1 MLTFPTEVLEKLK
14 EHIDED
20 KLVES
25 WLLKNDYTFLMKM
38 TDAAIYRDSKAM
50 EYLLLHKHF
59 VLAAF
64 VNAIWEDKKA
74 IRLLMEK
81 KEFIWAAM
89 ANFIN
94 GDEKAGLF
102 LTNNKLDSYHSLAQ
116 KIQHKIRKLNDRNTN
131 FFNSG
136 PFKA

>member
-1 MLTFPTEVLEKLK
+1 MLTFPLEVIEKIK
-14 EHIDED
+14 EHIDEN
-20 KLVES
+20 KYAES
-25 WLLKNDYTFLMKM
+25 WLQKNEYQFLLKM

-50 EYLLLHKHF
+50 EYLLLYKHF

-74 IRLLMEK
+74 LKILMDK

-94 GDEKAGLF
+94 GDKNAGMF
-102 LTNNKLDSYHSLAQ
+102 LKQNKLDAYYQLAER
-116 KIQHKIRKLNDRNTN
+116 IQHKIRKLNDRNTN

>member
-1 MLTFPTEVLEKLK
+1 MLTYPTEVIEKLK
-14 EHIDED
+14 EHIDENEYA
-20 KLVES
+20 KA
-25 WLLKNDYTFLMKM
+25 WLLKNDYEYLVKM
-38 TDAAIYRDSKAM
+38 ADAAIYRDSKGV

-59 VLAAF
+59 VLVTF

-74 IRLLMEK
+74 LKILLDK

-89 ANFIN
+89 SNFIN
-94 GDEKAGLF
+94 GDQKAGIF
-102 LTNNKLDSYHSLAQ
+102 LKQNKLDVYFSLAE
-116 KIQHKIRKLNDRNTN
+116 KIQLKIRKLNDRNTN